1 MVLGRKTSVVL
12 ACLWLAVGA
21 LAQTRVKLN
30 TSRGPVVLE
39 VHPDWAPRGAQR
51 FLALVRA
58 HYYDNARFF
67 RVIAGRWA
75 QFGVAADPRLA
86 AAWRDRTFPDD
97 PPRHPD
103 LRGTVAFAFAVP
115 NGRTTQVFIN
125 LRDNSRT
132 LDRQG
137 FAPFAEVIQGMDA
150 VDKLYSGY
158 GERSGGGIRAGHQQ
172 ALYAGGNRWLL
183 AHFPQLDW
191 IRSATVLP

>member
-1 MVLGRKTSVVL
+1 MVLGRK
-12 ACLWLAVGA
+12 AVIA
-21 LAQTRVKLN
+21 LAALLCTAGAAAQVHVKLD
-30 TSRGPVVLE
+30 TSCGPVVLE

-58 HYYDNARFF
+58 HYYDRARFF

-75 QFGVAADPRLA
+75 QFGIAADPQVS
-86 AAWRDRTFPDD
+86 AAWKDRTFPDD

-103 LRGTVAFAFAVP
+103 LRGTVAFAFALP

-132 LDRQG
+132 LDQQG
-137 FAPFAEVIQGMDA
+137 FAPFAEVIQGMAA
-150 VDKLYSGY
+150 VDKFYSGY

-172 ALYAGGNRWLL
+172 ALYADGNRWLL
-183 AHFPQLDW
+183 AHFPKLDF
-191 IRSATVLP
+191 IRRATVF